1 MTAAEARQITK
12 GHPEEF
18 DHDQY
23 NHIITYVKQL
33 ALNGLTTYEYD
44 YPITNGVR
52 KKLIEDGYNLN
63 DTILEGTTIIG
74 W

>member
-1 MTAAEARQITK
+1 MVWQYYCRQKVSKWALFNFIL
-12 GHPEEF
+12 
-18 DHDQY
+18 
-23 NHIITYVKQL
+23 VKQL

-52 KKLIEDGYNLN
+52 KKLLEDGYSLN
-63 DTILEGTTIIG
+63 NTILEGTTIIG